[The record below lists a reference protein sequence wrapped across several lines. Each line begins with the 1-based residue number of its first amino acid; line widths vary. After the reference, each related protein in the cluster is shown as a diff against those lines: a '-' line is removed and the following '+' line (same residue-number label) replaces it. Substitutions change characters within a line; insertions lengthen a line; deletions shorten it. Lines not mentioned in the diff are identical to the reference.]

1 MTTPP
6 ARPLAHTVN
15 KYSIV
20 SNIPDSNFAN
30 FWILKSHFQFIKC
43 QPNPPKPPF
52 VQILK
57 EVKHTSKGHF
67 KILRF
72 LASWPPIR
80 PAKKWIMQTFSEFF
94 FKKNPNIKDL
104 KGNFARH
111 LHKHRV
117 VLRQKTSIYWN
128 DWSCFGQNETHM
140 CVSVQYLCR
149 YDTNNQSLMV
159 SFT

>member
-1 MTTPP
+1 MIGLSLIKCLIYTVLFSTKLQITPWLALFIYCASILKHASQPDHPP
-6 ARPLAHTVN
+6 ARPLPHTVN

-67 KILRF
+67 KNLRF
-72 LASWPPIR
+72 LAGHQSGLQKNEACR
-80 PAKKWIMQTFSEFF
+80 LSLSSFS
-94 FKKNPNIKDL
+94 KRTLI
-104 KGNFARH
+104 
-111 LHKHRV
+111 
-117 VLRQKTSIYWN
+117 LRI
-128 DWSCFGQNETHM
+128 
-140 CVSVQYLCR
+140 
-149 YDTNNQSLMV
+149 
-159 SFT
+159 